1 MLSRILLDKTHLSRA
16 IFTRIYPG
24 RAVIGNGWFTLQ
36 VSDDC
41 SSLHRGACSN
51 NSHLLQRFVNL
62 DVRHQLEL
70 QEYHHRVKM
79 EPERESDYLRRS
91 REREG
96 GPEITSACQH
106 VATCLQFI
114 DN

>member
-91 REREG
+91 GERD
-96 GPEITSACQH
+96 PELTSTRGHLSA
-106 VATCLQFI
+106 VY
-114 DN
+114 